1 MKQVGPTGGDVP
13 PSVDASSTG
22 EEGQHASE
30 VGPIIVVVEVVAS
43 APSSIL
49 VKRKRDDATGPSS
62 HKKLKAP
69 MSLYALR
76 QAAGLGSIAGR
87 LMIAQD
93 VPLAP
98 PVINVAAAT
107 AALSPPLTTIV

>member
-1 MKQVGPTGGDVP
+1 MKQVEPVGGIVP
-13 PSVDASSTG
+13 PSVAAPSAGEGGQPTG
-22 EEGQHASE
+22 K
-30 VGPIIVVVEVVAS
+30 VGPVFVVVEVALS